1 MMDVMVR
8 FREGVCDTPL
18 HIYQCFVDGMGSF
31 SSASICFSGVHFPVF
46 LPKTVGAYRIRPNVS
61 EVEWVGEAELRR

>member
-1 MMDVMVR
+1 MSWFASVR
-8 FREGVCDTPL
+8 AYAFAPL

-46 LPKTVGAYRIRPNVS
+46 LPKTVGAYRIRPDVS
-61 EVEWVGEAELRR
+61 EGESVGEAALHR